1 MRLGKIEA
9 LKAKEQELRMRRA
22 SVRDRSAKI
31 GPNIRGSF
39 KADRLCPSQIPVS
52 KNQATG
58 LQGFNLQNRLA
69 AKSNQRGNRRNDFNQ
84 VLYQL
89 SEP

>member
-39 KADRLCPSQIPVS
+39 KADRLCPS
-52 KNQATG
+52 
-58 LQGFNLQNRLA
+58 
-69 AKSNQRGNRRNDFNQ
+69 
-84 VLYQL
+84 
-89 SEP
+89 